1 MDIYSKNITG
11 AVYHLTKDMGIFR
24 LSVQAQ
30 GGTVLYKGA
39 FNISSGDS
47 AYVPLLEGD
56 TLVLDANPNGPIELF
71 IDPNGN
77 SAVLLAF
84 YN

>member
-11 AVYHLTKDMGIFR
+11 AVYHLTKDKGIFR
-24 LSVQAQ
+24 LSIQAQ

-39 FNISSGDS
+39 FGLSGTDPD
-47 AYVPLLEGD
+47 YVPLLEGD
-56 TLVLDANPNGPIELF
+56 TLVLDANPNSAIELYVN
-71 IDPNGN
+71 PNGN

-84 YN
+84 FN